1 MQLDHAKLVQV
12 FVDQSVERLVS
23 MEEALV
29 ALEAR
34 PEDGE
39 TLDTIFRVC
48 HTLKGDADALG
59 FANLTEFAHLLEELL
74 DQLRSGANLPGAELI
89 TLMLECT
96 DALRLMI
103 GDVAEGAER
112 ERPEVEEL
120 VGRLRAGV
128 DMERPREGASPLA
141 SPTGRA
147 RAERSRSGPPSLR
160 VRVDTLDRLLNLT
173 GELAVARSHMTQ
185 LLSRADVDP
194 RRIAEAHFASEPL
207 FSQLQE
213 EVMKVR
219 LVPVGPL
226 LRQHNRTVRDLAISL
241 GKRAKLRIEGEDA
254 ELDTNLIEH
263 LRDPL
268 SHIVRNAVAHGIESL
283 EERKAA
289 GKDRCGVVEI
299 RAFRDAGTIVVEVSD
314 DGRGLDREHIRERA
328 LEMGLIGPSESWS
341 PAQLE
346 RLIFEPGFSTS
357 ETATLS
363 SGRGVGMDVVRR
375 DIEALH
381 GSIGL
386 ESEPG
391 RGTKVVLRLPLTL
404 AIIEGFG
411 VGIGDETYVLPL
423 GAVVECIDLDP
434 GARRGSGDRGLLE
447 RRGRALPYVR
457 LRSILGRPGSP
468 PDRES
473 VVVIRSDGQEAGI
486 AVDTLYGERQAVI
499 KPLGPLFQETRGIGG
514 STILGDGRVAL
525 ILEASELLRFA
536 AASGAQ
542 PTNQPGEFTCS
553 RI

>member
-1 MQLDHAKLVQV
+1 MEINRHKLVQA

-29 ALEAR
+29 TLEAH

-59 FANLTEFAHLLEELL
+59 FANLTELSHHLEELL
-74 DQLRSGANLPGAELI
+74 DRLRGGAARPTAELT

-103 GDVAEGAER
+103 SDATAGAEQ
-112 ERPEVEEL
+112 ERPEL
-120 VGRLRAGV
+120 AGLLDRLRG
-128 DMERPREGASPLA
+128 ETRESHPAEAPSTRSAP
-141 SPTGRA
+141 GRA
-147 RAERSRSGPPSLR
+147 EPERSRSGPPSLR

-185 LLSRADVDP
+185 LLSRGSEVD
-194 RRIAEAHFASEPL
+194 RRRLTEAHFASEPL
-207 FSQLQE
+207 FAQLQE

-219 LVPVGPL
+219 LVPMGPL

-254 ELDTNLIEH
+254 ELDTNVIEH

-268 SHIVRNAVAHGIESL
+268 RHIVRNAVAHGIESL

-299 RAFRDAGTIVVEVSD
+299 RAFRDAGNIVVQVSD
-314 DGRGLDREHIRERA
+314 DGRGLDRERIRQRA
-328 LEMGLIGPSESWS
+328 IEMGLIGASERPS
-341 PAQLE
+341 PAQLD

-363 SGRGVGMDVVRR
+363 SGRGVGMDVVRQ

-391 RGTKVVLRLPLTL
+391 RGTTVVLRLPLTL
-404 AIIEGFG
+404 AIIDGFG

-423 GAVVECIDLDP
+423 GAVVECIDLEP
-434 GARRGSGDRGLLE
+434 AAQREAGDEGLIE

-457 LRSILGRPGSP
+457 LRKILGRPGRP
-468 PDRES
+468 PARES
-473 VVVIRSDGQEAGI
+473 VVVVRSEGQEAGI
-486 AVDTLYGERQAVI
+486 AVDTLQGERQAVI
-499 KPLGPLFQETRGIGG
+499 KPLGRLFQGTRGIGG

-525 ILEASELLRFA
+525 ILEVSELLRFA
-536 AASGAQ
+536 ASSGAQ
-542 PTNQPGEFTCS
+542 STSRPGEVTCS